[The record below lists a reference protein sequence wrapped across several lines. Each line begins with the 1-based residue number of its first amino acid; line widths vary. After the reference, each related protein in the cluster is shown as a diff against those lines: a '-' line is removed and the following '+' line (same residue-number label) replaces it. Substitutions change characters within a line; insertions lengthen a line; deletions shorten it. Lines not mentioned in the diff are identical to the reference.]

1 MMFYKPKYSPL
12 VQAEKNKDPY
22 QMLQVPVKSARN
34 HLLLLA
40 IEYQCF
46 HDLLPWLKFSINSK
60 F

>member
-1 MMFYKPKYSPL
+1 MFYKPKYSPL
-12 VQAEKNKDPY
+12 VQAEKNTDPY
-22 QMLQVPVKSARN
+22 QMLQVPVQLARN

-46 HDLLPWLKFSINSK
+46 HHLLPGLKFSIKSK